1 MKERHQPDFSFS
13 WNENPKEDLKS
24 YFSWLEELSY
34 EVDPLWTEGPD
45 SSPVDRKNVKLLS
58 GIEKNERSVYEA
70 VLNLNGQKE
79 AIVRVFSGVGSGGRA
94 LGQFMKVPGKNL
106 ANLESLKL
114 WISRTLTV
122 NSKNRRGVLSCPTRK
137 VLTRK
142 VLNLKIR
149 LKVVLTDHR
158 RCRAEKIAPDSMVRV
173 DLVRLG

>member
-1 MKERHQPDFSFS
+1 MTTAGTALIVLRSVCLMRQQLVKWSVVEPTWLLISNREASLGADMRGWKTSCRKAGEDEKSWSQLGWKKDINLIFSFS

-94 LGQFMKVPGKNL
+94 LGQFMKVPG
-106 ANLESLKL
+106 
-114 WISRTLTV
+114 
-122 NSKNRRGVLSCPTRK
+122 
-137 VLTRK
+137 
-142 VLNLKIR
+142 
-149 LKVVLTDHR
+149 
-158 RCRAEKIAPDSMVRV
+158 
-173 DLVRLG
+173 